1 MRRILLATDLA
12 PRARN
17 AMIRACRLAG
27 RAGASLRIVRVLPS
41 SISDD
46 ERSAIRERI
55 AAEAHRFHDSP
66 LYPTLDLSISLP
78 VGDPAEAILKEA
90 AGFDPDLIV
99 LGAEA
104 EMRLR
109 DVFLGSTATEVVR
122 RARHPVLVA
131 QTDGDRDW
139 SNVMAAIDEDGADAV
154 LRLAVD
160 YGRPDQL
167 LVVHAHGSAPQALFG
182 YGELLE
188 DVRSDQVTRVER
200 LLSGIE
206 GAARIEVR
214 HLVEEGDPTS
224 VIYKAWTD
232 AEPDLLVIGTHGRTG
247 LAWLAEGSVADTV
260 LLGCPADIL
269 VAPAARPS
277 P

>member
-27 RAGASLRIVRVLPS
+27 RSGASLRIVRVLPS
-41 SISDD
+41 CPDGD
-46 ERSAIRERI
+46 ERIAMRERI
-55 AAEAHRFHDSP
+55 AEEARKYHDSP
-66 LYPTLDLSISLP
+66 LYPELDLSVRLKT
-78 VGDPAEAILKEA
+78 GDPAETILKEA
-90 AGFDPDLIV
+90 EEFDPDLIV

-104 EMRLR
+104 ELHLR

-122 RARHPVLVA
+122 RARCPVLVA

-139 SNVMAAIDEDGADAV
+139 ANVMAAIDEDGADSV

-160 YGRPDQL
+160 YARPERL
-167 LVVHAHGSAPQALFG
+167 LVVHAFGSAPKALFG
-182 YGELLE
+182 GGELLE
-188 DVRSDQVTRVER
+188 DVRSDQVAKVDL
-200 LLSGIE
+200 LLSGMK
-206 GAARIEVR
+206 AAAGIEVR
-214 HLVEEGDPTS
+214 HVVEEGDPTS

-232 AEPDLLVIGTHGRTG
+232 SRPDLVVIGTHGRTG
-247 LAWLAEGSVADTV
+247 LAWAVKGSVADTV

-269 VAPAARPS
+269 VAPAAGSRP
-277 P
+277 

>member
-1 MRRILLATDLA
+1 
-12 PRARN
+12 
-17 AMIRACRLAG
+17 MIRACRLAG
-27 RAGASLRIVRVLPS
+27 RSGASLRIVRVLPS
-41 SISDD
+41 FPDGD
-46 ERSAIRERI
+46 ERIAMRERI
-55 AAEAHRFHDSP
+55 AEEARKYHDSP
-66 LYPTLDLSISLP
+66 LYPELDLSIRLKT
-78 VGDPAEAILKEA
+78 GDPAEAILKEA
-90 AGFDPDLIV
+90 EDFDPDLIV
-99 LGAEA
+99 LGAES
-104 EMRLR
+104 ELRLR

-139 SNVMAAIDEDGADAV
+139 SNVMAAIDEDCADAV

-160 YGRPDQL
+160 YGKPDRL

-188 DVRSDQVTRVER
+188 DVRSDQVEKVEL

-232 AEPDLLVIGTHGRTG
+232 GEPDLLVIGTHGRTG

-269 VAPAARPS
+269 VAPAARSRP
-277 P
+277 